1 MTKPS
6 QISTFPSSRSTKARS
21 TSKNNMSKTAFLFP
35 GQGSQT
41 VGMGRD
47 LARAFPVA
55 QQTFEEAN
63 DALGFNLAELCWN
76 GPEEQLRLTEFTQPA
91 IFTVSVAA
99 LRVLAA
105 AGVTADYLA
114 GHSLGEYSA
123 NVAADSIE
131 FAAGARTV
139 RRRGQLM
146 QQAVPAGQGAMAAIL
161 GMAPD
166 SVAAICQEVVEELAA
181 PVEPAN
187 MNTPEQTVISGAT
200 AAVER
205 AVVLARERG
214 AKRAVL
220 LQVSAPFHCS
230 LMQPAQDALSPI
242 LQSIPFSSAKAPIA
256 INVDARLVSDGNALR
271 DALVR
276 QVTGAVRWTESMQ
289 LLIAEGVTTFVEV
302 GPGKVLSGLLRQ
314 IDRTQKCAHVE
325 DPASLEKLL
334 AVPGP
339 GNMRDG

>member
-1 MTKPS
+1 
-6 QISTFPSSRSTKARS
+6 
-21 TSKNNMSKTAFLFP
+21 MSKTAFLFP
-35 GQGSQT
+35 GQGSQS

-99 LRVLAA
+99 LRVLGA

-123 NVAADSIE
+123 NVAAGSIE

-166 SVAAICQEVVEELAA
+166 SVAAICQEVAEELAA

-230 LMQPAQDALSPI
+230 LMQPAQDALAPI
-242 LQSIPFSSAKAPIA
+242 LQSIPFSSAKAPVA
-256 INVDARLVSDGNALR
+256 VNVDAKLVSDGNALR

-302 GPGKVLSGLLRQ
+302 GPGRVLSGLLRQ

>member
-1 MTKPS
+1 
-6 QISTFPSSRSTKARS
+6 
-21 TSKNNMSKTAFLFP
+21 
-35 GQGSQT
+35 
-41 VGMGRD
+41 MGRD
-47 LARAFPVA
+47 LAHAFPVA

-63 DALGFNLAELCWN
+63 DALGFDLAELCWN

-123 NVAADSIE
+123 NVAAGSIE
-131 FAAGARTV
+131 FAAAARTV

-161 GMAPD
+161 GMAPG
-166 SVAAICQEVVEELAA
+166 SVAAVCQQAAKEMAA

-187 MNTPEQTVISGAT
+187 MNSPEQTVISGAT

-205 AVVLARERG
+205 ATVLARERG

-230 LMQPAQDALSPI
+230 LMQSAQDALAPI
-242 LQSIPFSSAKAPIA
+242 LLGIPFSCAKTPIVV
-256 INVDARLVSDGNALR
+256 NVDARLISDGDALR

-289 LLIAEGVTTFVEV
+289 LLIAEGVTNFVEV

-314 IDRTQKCAHVE
+314 IDRSQKCGHVE

-334 AVPGP
+334 AVVSP
-339 GNMRDG
+339 

>member
-1 MTKPS
+1 
-6 QISTFPSSRSTKARS
+6 
-21 TSKNNMSKTAFLFP
+21 
-35 GQGSQT
+35 
-41 VGMGRD
+41 MGRD
-47 LARAFPVA
+47 LAAAFPIA
-55 QQTFEEAN
+55 RQTFEEAN
-63 DALGFNLAELCWN
+63 EALGFDLAELCFS

-105 AGVTADYLA
+105 AGATADYFA

-123 NVAADSIE
+123 NVAAGTIE
-131 FAAGARTV
+131 FAPAVRTV

-146 QQAVPAGQGAMAAIL
+146 QEAVPAGQGTMAAIL
-161 GMAPD
+161 GMPVEA
-166 SVAAICQEVVEELAA
+166 VIAACQDASSEVGA

-187 MNTPEQTVISGAT
+187 MNSPEQTVISGAT

-205 AVVLARERG
+205 AIVLAKERG
-214 AKRAVL
+214 ARRAVL

-230 LMQPAQDALSPI
+230 LMQPAQDAL
-242 LQSIPFSSAKAPIA
+242 APVLESLSFLPVRVPVVV
-256 INVDARLVSDGNALR
+256 NVDAALVTDAEVLR

-289 LLIAEGVTTFVEV
+289 LLIAQGVTNFVEV

-314 IDRTQKCAHVE
+314 IDRSQKCGQAE
-325 DPASLEKLL
+325 DPASIEKLL
-334 AVPGP
+334 AALS
-339 GNMRDG
+339 

>member
-1 MTKPS
+1 
-6 QISTFPSSRSTKARS
+6 
-21 TSKNNMSKTAFLFP
+21 
-35 GQGSQT
+35 
-41 VGMGRD
+41 MGRA
-47 LARAFPVA
+47 LAAAFPIA
-55 QQTFEEAN
+55 RQTFEEAN
-63 DALGFNLAELCWN
+63 EALGFDLAELCFS

-105 AGVTADYLA
+105 AGATADYFA

-123 NVAADSIE
+123 NVAAGTIE
-131 FAAGARTV
+131 FAPAARTV

-146 QQAVPAGQGAMAAIL
+146 QEAVPAGQGAMAAIL
-161 GMAPD
+161 GMPVE
-166 SVAAICQEVVEELAA
+166 SVIAACQDASSEVGA

-187 MNTPEQTVISGAT
+187 MNSPEQTVISGAT

-205 AVVLARERG
+205 AIVLAKERG
-214 AKRAVL
+214 ARRAVL

-230 LMQPAQDALSPI
+230 LMHPAQDAL
-242 LQSIPFSSAKAPIA
+242 APVLESLSFLPA
-256 INVDARLVSDGNALR
+256 RVPVVVNVDAALVTDAEVLR

-289 LLIAEGVTTFVEV
+289 LLIAQGVTNFVEV

-314 IDRTQKCAHVE
+314 IDRSQKCGQAE
-325 DPASLEKLL
+325 DPASIEKLL
-334 AVPGP
+334 AALS
-339 GNMRDG
+339 

>member
-1 MTKPS
+1 
-6 QISTFPSSRSTKARS
+6 
-21 TSKNNMSKTAFLFP
+21 MSKTAFLFP
-35 GQGSQT
+35 GQGSQS

-47 LARAFPVA
+47 LAAAFPIA
-55 QQTFEEAN
+55 RQTFEEAN
-63 DALGFNLAELCWN
+63 EALGFDLAELCFS

-105 AGVTADYLA
+105 AGATADYFA

-123 NVAADSIE
+123 NVAAGTIE
-131 FAAGARTV
+131 FAPAARTV

-146 QQAVPAGQGAMAAIL
+146 QEAVPAGQGAMAAIL
-161 GMAPD
+161 GMPVD
-166 SVAAICQEVVEELAA
+166 SVIAACQDASSEVGA

-187 MNTPEQTVISGAT
+187 MNSPEQTVISGAT

-205 AVVLARERG
+205 AMVLAKERG
-214 AKRAVL
+214 ARRAVL

-230 LMQPAQDALSPI
+230 LMQPAQDAL
-242 LQSIPFSSAKAPIA
+242 APVLESLSFLPA
-256 INVDARLVSDGNALR
+256 RVPVVVNVDAALVTDAEVLR

-289 LLIAEGVTTFVEV
+289 LLIAEGVTNFVEV

-314 IDRTQKCAHVE
+314 IDRSQKCGQAE
-325 DPASLEKLL
+325 DPASIEKLL
-334 AVPGP
+334 AALS
-339 GNMRDG
+339 

>member
-1 MTKPS
+1 
-6 QISTFPSSRSTKARS
+6 
-21 TSKNNMSKTAFLFP
+21 
-35 GQGSQT
+35 
-41 VGMGRD
+41 MGRD
-47 LARAFPVA
+47 LAAAFPIA
-55 QQTFEEAN
+55 RQTFEEAN
-63 DALGFNLAELCWN
+63 EALGFDLAELCFN

-105 AGVTADYLA
+105 AGATADYFA

-123 NVAADSIE
+123 NVAAGTIE
-131 FAAGARTV
+131 FGPAARTV

-146 QQAVPAGQGAMAAIL
+146 QEAVPAGQGSMAAIL
-161 GMAPD
+161 GMPVE
-166 SVAAICQEVVEELAA
+166 SVIAACQDASREVGA

-187 MNTPEQTVISGAT
+187 MNSPEQTVISGAT

-205 AVVLARERG
+205 AIVLAKERG
-214 AKRAVL
+214 ARRAVL

-230 LMQPAQDALSPI
+230 LMQPAQDALTPVLESLSFQP
-242 LQSIPFSSAKAPIA
+242 AKVPLVV
-256 INVDARLVSDGNALR
+256 NVDAALVTDAGVLR

-289 LLIAEGVTTFVEV
+289 LLIAEGVTNFVEV

-314 IDRTQKCAHVE
+314 IDRSQKCGQAE
-325 DPASLEKLL
+325 DPASIEKLL
-334 AVPGP
+334 AAL
-339 GNMRDG
+339 N

>member
-1 MTKPS
+1 
-6 QISTFPSSRSTKARS
+6 
-21 TSKNNMSKTAFLFP
+21 MSKTAFLFP
-35 GQGSQT
+35 GQGSQS

-47 LARAFPVA
+47 LALAFPVA
-55 QQTFEEAN
+55 RQTFEEAN
-63 DALGFNLAELCWN
+63 EALGFDLAELCFQ

-99 LRVLAA
+99 LRVLAE

-123 NVAADSIE
+123 DVAAGAIE
-131 FAAGARTV
+131 FAAAARTV

-146 QQAVPAGQGAMAAIL
+146 QEAVPAGQGSMAAIL
-161 GMAPD
+161 GMQAEA
-166 SVAAICQEVVEELAA
+166 VAALCQDASKETAT

-187 MNTPEQTVISGAT
+187 LNSPEQIVISGAT
-200 AAVER
+200 GAVER
-205 AVVLARERG
+205 AIELAKEQG
-214 AKRAVL
+214 ARRAVL

-230 LMQPAQDALSPI
+230 LMRPAQDALAPI
-242 LQSIPFSSAKAPIA
+242 LQEIPFACAKVPVVV
-256 INVDARLVSDGNALR
+256 NVDATLVTDGAALR
-271 DALVR
+271 DALIR

-289 LLIAEGVTTFVEV
+289 LLAAEGVTTFIEV

-314 IDRTQKCAHVE
+314 IDRNQKCAQVE

-334 AVPGP
+334 ATLSA
-339 GNMRDG
+339 